1 MNDIIMNLF
10 SLKGIHDILKAI
22 KLISSQLMVKITNNK
37 LLNVHEYQPRT
48 LIRNKHKNYFEIK

>member
-1 MNDIIMNLF
+1 MNLF